1 VRAVECDARYAVNIF
16 ILIAIYV
23 SCAWLILLA
32 STARANDFAHKKAT
46 ERIVGAVSGSEMNK
60 SFGQTLQVPRFN
72 HPSKYTAS
80 WEPYIASNVYMYAVP
95 LAMFLRKARELDFS
109 AAKFDRS
116 IQVVRRVFRVFTPQV
131 VDAVSFY
138 LESRQASDQSPLL
151 QTHMGNLGPFAPPD
165 AAMSLRSLEKSM
177 QNLLEEIELQ
187 HLKKIR
193 ELNAFD
199 WLLGK
204 VEGLFGQGV
213 VSGEE
218 KDLDSLTD
226 RAKLIARLP
235 LDYNLLPRKRTEK
248 SSGTSEQQRP
258 IRTKD
263 GKLTKYGLDQILKGK
278 LICNPEDIPYDRMRS
293 PVKGYENAY
302 LVDMM
307 IRASD
312 TCNRKLGLASGPCYD
327 DSIRVNL
334 RFLADYRLIIAVVA
348 AIAMF
353 GLSLLRNF
361 L

>member
-1 VRAVECDARYAVNIF
+1 M
-16 ILIAIYV
+16 LM
-23 SCAWLILLA
+23 SCARLIILVSA
-32 STARANDFAHKKAT
+32 ARTNDFAHNKAT
-46 ERIVGAVSGSEMNK
+46 ERIIGAVSGSEKNK
-60 SFGQTLQVPRFN
+60 PFAQALQFPRFH

-80 WEPYIASNVYMYAVP
+80 WEPYIASNAYMYAVP
-95 LAMFLRKARELDFS
+95 LAIFLRKARELDFS

-116 IQVVRRVFRVFTPQV
+116 IQVVKRVFRVFTPQV
-131 VDAVSFY
+131 VDALSFY
-138 LESRQASDQSPLL
+138 MDSRQSSIQSPLL
-151 QTHMGNLGPFAPPD
+151 QTHIENLGPFAPPNG
-165 AAMSLRSLEKSM
+165 AMSLQSLEKSM

-187 HLKKIR
+187 HLKIIR
-193 ELNAFD
+193 ELNAID

-226 RAKLIARLP
+226 RAKLIALLP
-235 LDYNLLPRKRTEK
+235 MDYNLLPRKRTEK
-248 SSGTSEQQRP
+248 SSGTSEQHRP
-258 IRTKD
+258 VRTKD
-263 GKLTKYGLDQILKGK
+263 GKLTKYGLDQILQGK

-293 PVKGYENAY
+293 PVKSYENAY

-312 TCNRKLGLASGPCYD
+312 TCNGKLGLASGPCYD

-334 RFLADYRLIIAVVA
+334 RFLADYRLIGAVFA
-348 AIAMF
+348 AFAMF